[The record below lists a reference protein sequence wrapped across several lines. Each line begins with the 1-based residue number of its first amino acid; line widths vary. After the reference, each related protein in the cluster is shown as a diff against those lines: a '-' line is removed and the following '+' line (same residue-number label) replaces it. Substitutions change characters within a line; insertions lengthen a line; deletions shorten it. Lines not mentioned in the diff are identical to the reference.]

1 MTTMADS
8 MKAIKKQIDDKT
20 IASDMLAASKAAAS
34 GYFVAVLE
42 SSTPEARAM
51 FRSAL
56 SQTLD
61 EYSVLMELN
70 VSRNWLSPY
79 QPLEQ
84 QLADAY
90 KQSETVVSHHK
101 A

>member
-1 MTTMADS
+1 MTTMTDS
-8 MKAIKKQIDDKT
+8 MKAIRKQVDDKT
-20 IASDMLAASKAAAS
+20 IASDMLASAKAAAS
-34 GYFVAVLE
+34 GYFIGVLE
-42 SSTPEARAM
+42 SSTPETRSM

-61 EYSVLMELN
+61 EYSVIMELN
-70 VSRNWLSPY
+70 INRDWLKPY

-90 KQSETVVSHHK
+90 KQSETVVAHPK

>member
-1 MTTMADS
+1 MTTMTDS
-8 MKAIKKQIDDKT
+8 MKAIKKQIDDRT
-20 IASDMLAASKAAAS
+20 IACDMLMASKAAAS
-34 GYFVAVLE
+34 AYFMGVLE

-61 EYSVLMELN
+61 EYSVLMELSIN
-70 VSRNWLSPY
+70 RDWLKPY

-84 QLADAY
+84 QLLDAY
-90 KQSETVVSHHK
+90 KQSETVVAHQK